1 MATVINFTTRPT
13 IAPSLPIA
21 PQDYSLEYQ
30 DKIYNVLRL
39 YFNQIDNFSQLTAQ
53 QIDSQQVL
61 IWMDM

>member
-13 IAPSLPIA
+13 IAPNLPIA

-39 YFNQIDNFSQLTAQ
+39 YFNQIDNFSQLTEQ